1 MYPQWFHFSAEHPGV
16 RVRTVASSKV
26 LSDTDIW
33 AQPWSGTHG
42 VGLDAALPVYDLPD
56 DMGPAP
62 LPS

>member
-16 RVRTVASSKV
+16 RVRTVAGSKV

-33 AQPWSGTHG
+33 AQPWSGTHS

-56 DMGPAP
+56 DMGPTP